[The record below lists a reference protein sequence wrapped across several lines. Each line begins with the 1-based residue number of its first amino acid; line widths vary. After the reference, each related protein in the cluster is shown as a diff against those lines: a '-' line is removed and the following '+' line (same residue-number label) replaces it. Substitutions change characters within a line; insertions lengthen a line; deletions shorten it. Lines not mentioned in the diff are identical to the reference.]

1 MARVAT
7 KQDIPLEKIRRY
19 LEPGPIV
26 LVSSSWKGQRNI
38 MTMGWHTVM
47 EFSPSLVGCVIA
59 SSNHSFELIR
69 QSREC
74 VINLPTMA
82 QLDAVVGIGTTSGL
96 DVDKFERFGLTA
108 EAVAGAGEA
117 FAAPAI
123 RECHAHFACRLH
135 DDSLVDKYNFFIW
148 EVVAAR
154 AARTPKHPETVH
166 YTGEGLF
173 MVAGKVV
180 SRRKTA
186 LLAKDPS

>member
-1 MARVAT
+1 M
-7 KQDIPLEKIRRY
+7 
-19 LEPGPIV
+19 
-26 LVSSSWKGQRNI
+26 LVSSAWKGQHNI

-74 VINLPTMA
+74 VINLPTTA
-82 QLDAVVGIGTTSGL
+82 LTDTVVGIGTTSGL
-96 DVDKFERFGLTA
+96 EVDKFARFGLTPQA
-108 EAVAGAGEA
+108 IDGVE
-117 FAAPAI
+117 APAI
-123 RECHAHFACRLH
+123 RECHAQFACRLH

-154 AARTPKHPETVH
+154 AARTPKHPETLH

-173 MVAGKVV
+173 IVAGKVI
-180 SRRKTA
+180 SRRSA
-186 LLAKDPS
+186 GLLAKEPD